1 MVCYSCSR
9 RSAIGYATH
18 IFLPFYVGRKREH
31 DRFFPAASKPFF
43 LTRVYL
49 EAWIP
54 IASANGINIFCQ
66 NISIGRSLFIQH
78 KPVSNACLHIHVAFY
93 RVLIMYTRIH
103 ARIVFIY
110 VVCISGE
117 ISANFTG
124 KIVLINQRI
133 DLFAFEDYLQEITT
147 FEFMKMLEISSSAIR
162 LLFVPRYITHIF
174 KLPIF

>member
-1 MVCYSCSR
+1 VKFRQISPEKLFSGE
-9 RSAIGYATH
+9 I
-18 IFLPFYVGRKREH
+18 
-31 DRFFPAASKPFF
+31 
-43 LTRVYL
+43 
-49 EAWIP
+49 
-54 IASANGINIFCQ
+54 SANFTG
-66 NISIGRSLFIQH
+66 
-78 KPVSNACLHIHVAFY
+78 KV
-93 RVLIMYTRIH
+93 VLIMYTRIH
-103 ARIVFIY
+103 ARIVFIG

-147 FEFMKMLEISSSAIR
+147 FEFMKMWEISSSAIR